1 MAGVGGANQEGRVL
15 GVTKRVATAALIIG
29 SCSVQAACL
38 STSINTRPPVRSDG
52 MGSDLRILFDD
63 HCWPTQEEMD
73 RNLSDRTLGL
83 GGEIAFQAGT
93 LLFDS
98 VGAWLQQMG
107 QPKIDRST
115 GVVSGKLFTAP
126 DMVEFNRNVG
136 CVYVV
141 RSGFDPGGP
150 SFGNAP
156 PEFVEDWKRLGLV
169 SRPSFYAEVKLQP
182 DEDGSG
188 FFTGEL
194 QKMVALD
201 FERDARYDF
210 RDYMLVM
217 DFERPEPRTYVQFT
231 SEGAV
236 QFQDASGFARGVFKL
251 PAVKRGEYIS
261 GAAAKALET
270 GWMPLDFTGMDRDS
284 GVFNLFVDVLELKRG
299 DPLLSDIGSLL
310 RSDAVQG
317 AAAQELRDQIDHE
330 GKEARQQDERTD
342 ELLAQRQM
350 VRTLD
355 SAVLDL
361 RRALASDNITPDEL
375 AAARDIVDDA
385 VFEIDRRRNW
395 RGDLPT
401 DKIAA
406 AKDLMDQAEQR
417 RQELIAEELG
427 SGDN

>member
-1 MAGVGGANQEGRVL
+1 
-15 GVTKRVATAALIIG
+15 
-29 SCSVQAACL
+29 
-38 STSINTRPPVRSDG
+38 
-52 MGSDLRILFDD
+52 
-63 HCWPTQEEMD
+63 
-73 RNLSDRTLGL
+73 
-83 GGEIAFQAGT
+83 
-93 LLFDS
+93 
-98 VGAWLQQMG
+98 
-107 QPKIDRST
+107 
-115 GVVSGKLFTAP
+115 
-126 DMVEFNRNVG
+126 
-136 CVYVV
+136 
-141 RSGFDPGGP
+141 
-150 SFGNAP
+150 
-156 PEFVEDWKRLGLV
+156 
-169 SRPSFYAEVKLQP
+169 
-182 DEDGSG
+182 
-188 FFTGEL
+188 
-194 QKMVALD
+194 
-201 FERDARYDF
+201 
-210 RDYMLVM
+210 
-217 DFERPEPRTYVQFT
+217 
-231 SEGAV
+231 
-236 QFQDASGFARGVFKL
+236 
-251 PAVKRGEYIS
+251 
-261 GAAAKALET
+261 
-270 GWMPLDFTGMDRDS
+270 MPLDFTGMDRDS